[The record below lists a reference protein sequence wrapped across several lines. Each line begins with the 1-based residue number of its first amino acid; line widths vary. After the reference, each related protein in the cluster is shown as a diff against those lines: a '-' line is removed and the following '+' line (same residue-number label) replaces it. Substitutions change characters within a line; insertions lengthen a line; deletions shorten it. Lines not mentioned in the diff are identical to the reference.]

1 MDEENLKII
10 DLTEKG
16 QGIARSRSGKVVFV
30 PGSVPGDELVAKLRP
45 FKKNIWLGENPV
57 MVRPSDKRINPPCTF
72 FKNSQSFAKRQS
84 PCLGARACGGCQVQE
99 LEYGELCR
107 IKEKLVADKLS
118 RLAGLDL
125 NEIDFVPIL
134 GMEDPWHYR
143 NHVQLK
149 IAYDPG
155 KQSFSKGFF
164 SDSSHELV
172 AHDLC
177 LIGPEDES
185 HIWKA
190 IKQVLDG
197 LGPLNPLW
205 TYLQTNWRELVIRL
219 GQNTGDLLIAFTVD
233 GFVRLKSDLKEELAI
248 FTARLADLLEKTTSR
263 LKLKSI
269 YFLENQ
275 GRGQELVWGQ
285 AFFTEEILGKL
296 YQIYP
301 RSFFQVNS
309 RQAEKMFQVLR
320 NLVTGQTEN
329 WGTRGRLFDLYS
341 GTGVIGLSLA
351 DLFSQTIGVEAFPDS
366 VANARE
372 NAAINGIKNAEFY
385 LARAED
391 WLLDQEIKPQDLIVV
406 DPPRR
411 GLGQK
416 LIDKL
421 LEVQGASLV
430 YISCNPGSLASDLRQ
445 LKTVWQP
452 QFIQTIDLFPW
463 TMGLETV
470 ALLSKLDVDKHI
482 NIEIE
487 LDELDL
493 TSAESKATYA
503 QINAT

>member
-10 DLTEKG
+10 DLTGKG

-30 PGSVPGDELVAKLRP
+30 PGAVPGDELVAKLRP

-57 MVRPSDKRINPPCTF
+57 VVRASDKRINPPCSF
-72 FKNSQSFAKRQS
+72 FKD
-84 PCLGARACGGCQVQE
+84 LGSSIGGRGASLRPRACGGCQVQE
-99 LEYGELCR
+99 LEYKELCR

-125 NEIDFVPIL
+125 NEIDFAPIL
-134 GMEDPWHYR
+134 EMEDPWHYR

-149 IAYDPG
+149 IVYDPSR
-155 KQSFSKGFF
+155 QSFSKGFF

-177 LIGPEDES
+177 LIGPKDES
-185 HIWKA
+185 HIWQA

-197 LGPLNPLW
+197 LGPLNPLL
-205 TYLQTNWRELVIRL
+205 TYLQANWRELVIRQ
-219 GQNTGDLLIAFTVD
+219 GQNTGDLLVAFTVD
-233 GFVRLKSDLKEELAI
+233 NFVRLKSDIKEDLAI
-248 FTARLADLLEKTTSR
+248 FTAQLANLLEKSVSG

-269 YFLENQ
+269 YFLENR

-285 AFFTEEILGKL
+285 AFFTEEILGKF

-320 NLVTGQTEN
+320 SLVTGQAEKH
-329 WGTRGRLFDLYS
+329 GTKGRLFDLYS

-351 DLFSQTIGVEAFPDS
+351 DLFNQTIGVEAFPDS
-366 VANARE
+366 VANARQ
-372 NAAINGIKNAEFY
+372 NAAINGIKNADFH

-421 LEVQGASLV
+421 LEIQGASLV
-430 YISCNPGSLASDLRQ
+430 YISCNPGSLVSDLKK

-463 TMGLETV
+463 TMGLETLV
-470 ALLSKLDVDKHI
+470 LLSH
-482 NIEIE
+482 
-487 LDELDL
+487 
-493 TSAESKATYA
+493 
-503 QINAT
+503 